1 VGDTSGDQDDRP
13 SATPILVEGLGDYG
27 FGLENAS
34 PEVQAWF
41 DQGLGH
47 LWGFNHAEAARAFRM
62 AQSLDPSCA
71 LCLWGEAY
79 ALGPTSTTSC
89 TRGRGARL
97 GGRERRGRARSH
109 ATRGGPHAALLARYA
124 PSGEATVRC

>member
-1 VGDTSGDQDDRP
+1 MLTHSLRALLLGSALLTAPAFAHEGERHAGAVGDTSGDQDDRP

-34 PEVQAWF
+34 LEVRAWF

-79 ALGPTSTTSC
+79 ALGPNLNDIMHPE
-89 TRGRGARL
+89 A
-97 GGRERRGRARSH
+97 GG
-109 ATRGGPHAALLARYA
+109 
-124 PSGEATVRC
+124 